1 MTKGN
6 KNPRVTSEYKLV
18 NIDASQSYT
27 LIELVVHIFYDMQL
41 KQIFITI
48 KREVLSMR
56 IILILLESLN

>member
-27 LIELVVHIFYDMQL
+27 LIELVVQIFYDMQL
-41 KQIFITI
+41 KQIFATI
-48 KREVLSMR
+48 KREVLNIR

>member
-27 LIELVVHIFYDMQL
+27 LIELVVQIFYDMQL